1 MYSFAKLRVIT
12 MRRLQ
17 ELFTSSSAPEQIL
30 TDIYGTVID
39 AVKTK
44 LIGTNFI
51 ALRLGPND
59 CPGNTLNIVRQTKNS
74 QVVHEIGEGQEIPI
88 STEDTYSFS
97 VTPKKYGLRPL
108 ITREMQED
116 SQFAVMERNLREA
129 GYTMAK
135 KLDKDLILAQ
145 LDNAAATTA
154 GSGAITIDNIT
165 ESIYDL
171 EVADYTPSDFIIGT
185 EIAKDLRNIDTF
197 VEANKAGVSDPTK
210 SLIGTIYGMKVWQS
224 NNVSNAAYAYVIDKS
239 QAIYLLEKRPITIER
254 YNDVTRQVDGIV
266 LSARWKAGIIPDSDG
281 GTTTSAISKITT

>member
-1 MYSFAKLRVIT
+1 MRKLY
-12 MRRLQ
+12 

-59 CPGNTLNIVRQTKNS
+59 CPGNSLNIVRQTKNS
-74 QVVHEIGEGQEIPI
+74 MVTHEVGEAQEIPI
-88 STEDTYSFS
+88 STEDTYSFN
-97 VTPKKYGLRPL
+97 VAPKKYGLRPL

-129 GYTMAK
+129 GYTIAK
-135 KLDKDLILAQ
+135 TLDKDLILAQ
-145 LDNAAATTA
+145 LDNAGATTA
-154 GSGAITIDNIT
+154 GSGAITISNIT

-171 EVADYTPSDFIIGT
+171 ESQDYSPSDFIVGA
-185 EIAKDLRNIDTF
+185 EIAMDIRNIDTF
-197 VEANKAGVSDPTK
+197 VEANKAGVSDPSK

-224 NNVSNAAYAYVIDKS
+224 NNLSSAAYAYVIDKT
-239 QAIYLLEKRPITIER
+239 QALYLLEKRPITIER
-254 YNDVTRQVDGIV
+254 YNDVTRQLDGIV
-266 LSARWKAGIIPDSDG
+266 LSARWKAGVIPDSSG
-281 GTTTSAISKITT
+281 GTTTGAISRITT